1 MYILGSYVVSDFRCV
16 GLDPALALM
25 VLLSVTPATT
35 VFEIISL
42 MNAEVKMVLTY
53 MTLLLCSYLQK
64 YVRKQ
69 TKVFV
74 FGGF

>member
-1 MYILGSYVVSDFRCV
+1 M

-35 VFEIISL
+35 VFEFVSL

-53 MTLLLCSYLQK
+53 MTLARLINNSAYDDNHDFCK
-64 YVRKQ
+64 NNNN
-69 TKVFV
+69 
-74 FGGF
+74 

>member
-25 VLLSVTPATT
+25 VHLSVTRATT

-53 MTLLLCSYLQK
+53 MTLIALFISSKIC
-64 YVRKQ
+64 V
-69 TKVFV
+69 
-74 FGGF
+74 

>member
-1 MYILGSYVVSDFRCV
+1 MYIQGSYVVSDFRCA

-25 VLLSVTPATT
+25 VHLSVTPATT

-53 MTLLLCSYLQK
+53 ITLIALFISSKIFLEP
-64 YVRKQ
+64 
-69 TKVFV
+69 T
-74 FGGF
+74 